1 MYISHL
7 FPFRVFSADGDPHF
21 VIDFPSSK
29 FSVCFNIDGE
39 PGDILRLVSDHKE
52 SGEQLSKVV
61 PCEGKL
67 KCKASAV
74 AIKPRYFVGEEPEEV
89 RKKSAFQARQW
100 KIHVHRFSSSN
111 HVD

>member
-7 FPFRVFSADGDPHF
+7 FPFHDFSADGDPHF

-52 SGEQLSKVV
+52 SGEQLNKVV
-61 PCEGKL
+61 AFGGKL
-67 KCKASAV
+67 KCKASSV
-74 AIKPRYFVGEEPEEV
+74 AITPRCFIGEEPEEI
-89 RKKSAFQARQW
+89 RKKKCFSGQSMEKSCTPIFQL
-100 KIHVHRFSSSN
+100 
-111 HVD
+111 